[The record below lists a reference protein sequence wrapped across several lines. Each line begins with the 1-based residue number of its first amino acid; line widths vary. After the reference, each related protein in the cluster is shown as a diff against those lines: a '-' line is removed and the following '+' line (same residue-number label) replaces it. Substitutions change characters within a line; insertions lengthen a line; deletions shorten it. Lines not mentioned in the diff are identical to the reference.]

1 MDYILQVINPDVIAR
16 VTVELVSG
24 RTKEVL
30 KDMYR
35 LYEPN
40 IVCTGTKPNKTFGAP
55 LRSWH
60 SSKLTD
66 RLVKNFPL
74 PVIVVPA
81 VNMCNFEYSLQ
92 SKINGTSME
101 ETISSIEDEDG
112 LGDDDDDD
120 IESIASHE
128 SRQSDSSATSYD
140 SYEEIARL
148 FITHKRDIKRQL
160 KKLTQEP
167 INGAYYVNIAKAI
180 TDNSIDQCSQ
190 IIAVQPE
197 SNGQGAQ
204 LARAI
209 TGSNSFGVSTYR
221 TKSLLAPQEDEQ
233 EKKKDAPK
241 EHKLSFK
248 EVSEQLKLNK
258 TKSASATPTP
268 TPEINSPEKLSLPAP
283 SVNGTS
289 GDHSSPHHKP

>member
-1 MDYILQVINPDVIAR
+1 M
-16 VTVELVSG
+16 
-24 RTKEVL
+24 
-30 KDMYR
+30 
-35 LYEPN
+35 
-40 IVCTGTKPNKTFGAP
+40 
-55 LRSWH
+55 
-60 SSKLTD
+60 
-66 RLVKNFPL
+66 
-74 PVIVVPA
+74 
-81 VNMCNFEYSLQ
+81 
-92 SKINGTSME
+92 
-101 ETISSIEDEDG
+101 
-112 LGDDDDDD
+112 
-120 IESIASHE
+120 
-128 SRQSDSSATSYD
+128 
-140 SYEEIARL
+140 
-148 FITHKRDIKRQL
+148 
-160 KKLTQEP
+160 TQEP

-289 GDHSSPHHKP
+289 GDHSSPPPQTLKWGGLENLVHKINSRVAYPQIRPSPLRKFYQMMLIVEREMEVEQVWIN